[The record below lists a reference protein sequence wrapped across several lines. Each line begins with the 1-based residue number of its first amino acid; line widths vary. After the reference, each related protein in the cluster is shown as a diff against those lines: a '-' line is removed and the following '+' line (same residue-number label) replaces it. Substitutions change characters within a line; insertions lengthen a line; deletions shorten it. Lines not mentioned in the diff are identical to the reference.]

1 LGKNKI
7 QIRLTNLHDS
17 TSDSKTSTVNLD
29 KIVAAF
35 WNDAN
40 IANSAQVDYTYV
52 ITEKTLTGNMDIQ
65 DMLNRKVQ
73 WVTEEDDI
81 LANSYKMDR
90 DTDFSQVT
98 LEAQRIRTFNIDYTV
113 KSDAFLQ

>member
-1 LGKNKI
+1 
-7 QIRLTNLHDS
+7 
-17 TSDSKTSTVNLD
+17 
-29 KIVAAF
+29 
-35 WNDAN
+35 
-40 IANSAQVDYTYV
+40 
-52 ITEKTLTGNMDIQ
+52 
-65 DMLNRKVQ
+65 MLNRKVQ